1 MQLPN
6 ADRAIVDPAKVRD
19 YLLSPE
25 HPVGLFKARVFAR
38 AGYTRRDWQRLQAD
52 LRVAAER
59 GDATAGLAL
68 PYGQPYEVHTILQG
82 PSGRSLALVT
92 IWIIRN
98 GEDVPRFVTAYPGA
112 GA

>member
-1 MQLPN
+1 
-6 ADRAIVDPAKVRD
+6 VRD

-25 HPVGLFKARVFAR
+25 HPVGQFKARVFAR
-38 AGYTRRDWQRLQAD
+38 VGYTRRDWQRLQAD
-52 LRVAAER
+52 PAVSGRAR
-59 GDATAGLAL
+59 GRDRGLAL
-68 PYGQPYEVHTILQG
+68 LYGQPYEVRTIFQG